1 MIRYKLPPAIPEENT
16 YCPCVSPLFILV
28 REENAMEVFQE
39 RDRAIVGRF
48 RRSNKIQLRG
58 QVKLDV

>member
-1 MIRYKLPPAIPEENT
+1 MIRYKLPPAIHEENI
-16 YCPCVSPLFILV
+16 YCPCVSPLFIPV
-28 REENAMEVFQE
+28 RQENALEVFHE

-48 RRSNKIQLRG
+48 RRSKKIELRG